1 MNLTSKRVCYTHSV
15 YGGHLKIFATLT
27 EAQEH
32 EFLSLNDFADNGG
45 EISVEVKKKTKKRSL
60 DANAYMWVLLH

>member
-1 MNLTSKRVCYTHSV
+1 MEQVRVYQSVWEKLSMNLTSKRVCYTHSV

-45 EISVEVKKKTKKRSL
+45 E
-60 DANAYMWVLLH
+60 

>member
-45 EISVEVKKKTKKRSL
+45 E
-60 DANAYMWVLLH
+60 